1 MLDEKAMLS
10 HFSNYDIPS
19 EFSTNLLSNI
29 YSLTNQ
35 FGTSVF
41 QNDQITKGVKRL
53 HCEVPSLGKA
63 ITTII
68 AASRDDSI
76 NHSLAIIVD
85 DQFTGDGFASQYIDA
100 NGTHK
105 LYIDTKITA
114 NSLSELIVNIKSLA
128 ESKGVLNE
136 EEADLHTYKPNLSI
150 EQYFNIQGACIPV
163 LKQSDETLDQ
173 LRLRADLTLQSF
185 DHPDEL
191 MLYDFGKHSPIGDG
205 LGIIKRSDLQFVAA
219 RQEAAIE
226 VMQELGLEFNQLNN
240 ADPDT
245 LKKLKQMVEEKLAN
259 G

>member
-10 HFSNYDIPS
+10 HFSNYNIPS
-19 EFSTNLLSNI
+19 EFSSNLLLSI
-29 YSLTNQ
+29 YGLTNQ

-53 HCEVPSLGKA
+53 RCEVPSLGQA

-68 AASRDDSI
+68 AASRDGSI

-85 DQFTGDGFASQYIDA
+85 DQFTGDGFASQYIDS

-114 NSLSELIVNIKSLA
+114 KSLSELLVNIKSLA
-128 ESKGVLNE
+128 ESKGVPDG
-136 EEADLHTYKPNLSI
+136 EEADLQTYQPNLSI
-150 EQYFNIQGACIPV
+150 EQYFSIQGACIPV

-173 LRLRADLTLQSF
+173 LRQRADLTLQSF
-185 DHPDEL
+185 NRPDEL

-219 RQEAAIE
+219 RQDAAIE
-226 VMQELGLEFNQLNN
+226 VMQELGMKFDQLSN